1 MGTDRERSWRRVAGV
16 ARRDR
21 WHGSGE
27 RSSSGVLLAGTTALL
42 MLATLATVFLAQ
54 GAGQTRMEWESAPV
68 LPDIRSSVPLDDLSF
83 PGAPSPDPP
92 EPDGEDPAAEVG
104 MVSEA
109 RNPTPKPGRT
119 TPPAPAKQPTRTTS
133 PGRTT
138 APPKA
143 EEAPKPP
150 TLAQGARVGLEPVT
164 RSGFRIRHARFVGRV
179 DRIGT
184 GSRWH
189 DRLDATFVIRSGL
202 ADRRC
207 VSLESV
213 NYPGYYL
220 RHQNFRIYLHR
231 RDGSALFAADATFCA
246 IPGLA
251 GEGISLRSRNYPS
264 RYLWHSGSE
273 LRIRTPSGAPDRAA
287 ATFTV
292 RSPL

>member
-1 MGTDRERSWRRVAGV
+1 MGTDRERPWRRVAGV
-16 ARRDR
+16 ARWDR

-68 LPDIRSSVPLDDLSF
+68 LPDIRSSVPLDDLSV
-83 PGAPSPDPP
+83 PGAPSPEPP
-92 EPDGEDPAAEVG
+92 EPDGDDPAAEVG

-109 RNPTPKPGRT
+109 RNPTPEPASTTSPART
-119 TPPAPAKQPTRTTS
+119 TPPRTTS

-138 APPKA
+138 APPRA

-150 TLAQGARVGLEPVT
+150 TLSQGARVGLEPVA
-164 RSGFRIRHARFVGRV
+164 RSGFRVRHARFVGRV
-179 DRIGT
+179 DRIGA
-184 GSRWH
+184 GSGWH

-251 GEGISLRSRNYPS
+251 GRGVSLRSRNYPS
-264 RYLWHSGSE
+264 RYLSHSGSE
-273 LRIRTPSGAPDRAA
+273 LSIRTPEGAAGRAA